1 MIEIRCKE
9 HLQKCLNLAREH
21 NDKTLE
27 NCVMRLVKYSIMPWC
42 ESVMLRKDSYGE
54 NCFYFEC
61 IDKNRNCALNGGIIF
76 HGFPESGY
84 KQNGSV
90 QIDPSYGWHIHT

>member
-1 MIEIRCKE
+1 MLEIRCKE
-9 HLQKCLNLAREH
+9 YLRNAFDLAYEH

-27 NCVMRLVKYSIMPWC
+27 RCVMRLVKYSIQPWC
-42 ESVMLRKDSYGE
+42 ERVMLRKDSFGD

-61 IDKNRNCALNGGIIF
+61 YDENGNCGLNGGIIF

-84 KQNGSV
+84 RQNGSV
-90 QIDPSYGWHIHT
+90 QIDPSYGWQIHT